1 MHHKDIKAKI
11 RKQLKIEY
19 PNWKRLSRKKKKAV
33 AKMVLDEVVNGY
45 NFSQEVQTPMAELL
59 GIEEQSS
66 LAGMMDLEAMARFID
81 SHNNSFLFKL
91 QRKKGP
97 SLHIKDEELRFI
109 DDLLDD
115 QIINKLLAYKGY
127 RPAMRDLLPSHM
139 LRAELLK
146 ALRYP
151 EISYRKFC
159 GDDKSYKGYKEN
171 SDYIGMKNK
180 QNRAFIGLPLNRRQ
194 MISHVQMSQFR
205 TGLTFRQLVNLTVYI
220 LYHFKQCGFLDD
232 NLLHCVDSTELA
244 VDCQQLLATLTIDGQ
259 KIRIY
264 DDVDC
269 DCGKRR
275 KKRDKSIY
283 VVGYRMHTLS
293 AINAD
298 TGHSF
303 PLISLLAP
311 ANHHDSHFLGP
322 LLRLGKA
329 IGLELSL
336 VTADEA
342 YYDSDGTILE
352 ETGVHLVKPPSSK
365 VCLPENVDGQTFQV
379 TFDDLCEIPM
389 QYVGLESQ
397 GHEFKCGAA
406 AEQCPR
412 AALCPQFRHIDFDNG
427 YFQRIL
433 YGSEQVSKAL
443 DIRKNGERPFNLIKK
458 REGLEQVR
466 VRSQHSLV
474 ARCTITTMATLLLEM
489 AGTRRKK
496 KAKQEQLRLPEASGF

>member
-45 NFSQEVQTPMAELL
+45 NFSQEVNTPMAELL

-66 LAGMMDLEAMARFID
+66 LAGIMDLEAMAGFID

-97 SLHIKDEELRFI
+97 SLHIKDEELRII

-127 RPAMRDLLPSHM
+127 SPAMRDLLPSHM

-146 ALRYP
+146 ALKYP

-171 SDYIGMKNK
+171 SDYIGMDNK

-269 DCGKRR
+269 DCGRRR

-303 PLISLLAP
+303 ALISLLARP
-311 ANHHDSHFLGP
+311 ITMTAFFL
-322 LLRLGKA
+322 A
-329 IGLELSL
+329 HCL
-336 VTADEA
+336 V
-342 YYDSDGTILE
+342 
-352 ETGVHLVKPPSSK
+352 
-365 VCLPENVDGQTFQV
+365 
-379 TFDDLCEIPM
+379 
-389 QYVGLESQ
+389 
-397 GHEFKCGAA
+397 
-406 AEQCPR
+406 
-412 AALCPQFRHIDFDNG
+412 
-427 YFQRIL
+427 
-433 YGSEQVSKAL
+433 
-443 DIRKNGERPFNLIKK
+443 
-458 REGLEQVR
+458 
-466 VRSQHSLV
+466 
-474 ARCTITTMATLLLEM
+474 
-489 AGTRRKK
+489 
-496 KAKQEQLRLPEASGF
+496 